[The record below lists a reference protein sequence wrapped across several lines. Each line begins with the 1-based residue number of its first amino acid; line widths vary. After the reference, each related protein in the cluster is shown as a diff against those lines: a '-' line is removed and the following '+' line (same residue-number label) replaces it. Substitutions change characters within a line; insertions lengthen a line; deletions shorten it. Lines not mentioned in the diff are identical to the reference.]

1 MAPGRRS
8 VREAQDLQNKL
19 VITSVPTLAV
29 SGKYV
34 VNMDVGRKASL
45 DVVDELIALEKNED
59 SAEGATQDL
68 DP

>member
-1 MAPGRRS
+1 
-8 VREAQDLQNKL
+8 VQEAQDLQNKL

-45 DVVDELIALEKNED
+45 DIVDQLIALEKNED
-59 SAEGATQDL
+59 LADRAAGEL